1 VARPSATPRSEPAPL
16 KRLEG
21 LLSIHDV
28 APSVLDRVEDIVRR
42 VVELGA
48 PPPLLLV
55 VPNVG
60 WDDPSLHRL
69 RQLIEAGCSLAGHG
83 WEHQAPPPASLYHR
97 LHGLVLSR
105 DQAEHLSRSTEDLV
119 DRVSRCHAWFEET
132 GLPVPELYVPPA
144 WALGALHDS
153 KLETLPFRYVE
164 SLSGFID
171 TRTGQRVRVPV
182 IGFEADTQGRRLGLT
197 VWNRLQV
204 SLARWLR
211 IPLRISIHP
220 RDLELLLADEL
231 IRTIDRTD
239 AFPDTVTWLRTRTPP
254 ALAAR
259 G

>member
-1 VARPSATPRSEPAPL
+1 MKS
-16 KRLEG
+16 LEG
-21 LLSIHDV
+21 LLSLHDV
-28 APSVLDRVEDIVRR
+28 APSVLDQVEAIVRR

-60 WDDPSLHRL
+60 WDDRSLHRL
-69 RQLIEAGCSLAGHG
+69 RQLIEAGCPLAGHG

-119 DRVSRCHAWFEET
+119 DRVRRCHAWFAET
-132 GLPVPELYVPPA
+132 GLPIPELYVPPA
-144 WALGALHDS
+144 WALGALDDAT
-153 KLETLPFRYVE
+153 LATLPFHYVE

-171 TRTGQRVRVPV
+171 TRTGRRVRVPV
-182 IGFEADTQGRRLGLT
+182 IGFEADTQGRRLGLA
-197 VWNRLQV
+197 VWNRLQGRI
-204 SLARWLR
+204 ARWLG
-211 IPLRISIHP
+211 IPMRISIHP
-220 RDLELLLADEL
+220 RDLELLLADDL

-239 AFPDTVTWLRTRTPP
+239 RFPDTVAWLKAGGIP
-254 ALAAR
+254 AIPAR